1 MRSQFIRF
9 LLLAVLML
17 LLLAACQPAG
27 PTAQSP
33 VPPTAAAPTRTATAR
48 PPAATATLPPQPYPA
63 PATATAQPTPAALAM
78 PTPDGSVQ
86 LVLAGQHGGSVTALA
101 VSSENNVAYL
111 AFGPSILPLDISD
124 PAALQVIGAP
134 FPLNTIASDLAL
146 QGDRLYLIDRQ
157 EHLLLFHVS
166 DPGSMYVL
174 QAFEGAGSSR
184 IFLHGDWAFTTSDAC
199 QVGACTSTLK
209 LFSLPGLLESPTE
222 YGPQGYGPPLPL
234 AGALQVPGA
243 VYAVASDGQAA
254 YVAHQNGLLVA
265 ALPGLEVLA
274 EFSSD
279 WVSGAAFDLP
289 YAYLSGNRFTILDL
303 SDPTRPQQLSEQQE
317 ILTGEP
323 LAISADRLYGFNTFG
338 EFGLCWSSLVALD
351 IAAPAAPVQVIGEGG
366 DLGLTCAQGVQA
378 AGDRLFVIDWQG
390 LAIVGLS
397 DPDRPELA
405 GQYANLPVMVAAANQ
420 GLLYSGT
427 DRGQQ
432 SLWVHDA
439 RDPLAIRSS
448 GPFAPRW
455 ALDLVLSGESLYAP
469 VWQDGLAVIDLS
481 DPLQPSVVTEINA
494 EQLHGP
500 GLDASLQGSF
510 LYVAREENGVGVMDL
525 SQPLQPALVGEFVP
539 PQPGDAWMPTSR
551 VTAMQAY
558 AVSLEEIHRQDQPT
572 GQLRLLSLQDP
583 ANPVDAGTVDVG
595 RTFTHADLE
604 NNGRHVFALA
614 SGCDRDGICSH
625 RILVLDPGSAALAST
640 LDLPGE
646 AFDLFTAGD
655 YLYVA
660 AGYDGLYVWDVSDP
674 SDPILAARALP
685 GDPLHQGLA
694 QKVVVDGDWVYLSE
708 YEGGLYVYEQQKIS
722 SVSRPPSP
730 VPHRPTSTSTPTIR

>member
-1 MRSQFIRF
+1 MPARIPRF
-9 LLLAVLML
+9 LLLAALTL
-17 LLLAACQPAG
+17 LLLSACQPA
-27 PTAQSP
+27 TALPGSP
-33 VPPTAAAPTRTATAR
+33 AAPTAA
-48 PPAATATLPPQPYPA
+48 PAATATWAATDQPQQTTATLSPQPYPA
-63 PATATAQPTPAALAM
+63 PATETAQPSVGTLEMPA
-78 PTPDGSVQ
+78 PDGSVQ
-86 LVLAGQHGGSVTALA
+86 LTLAGQHGGSITALV
-101 VSSENNVAYL
+101 VSPENDLAYL
-111 AFGPSILPLDISD
+111 AFGPSLLPLDISD
-124 PAALQVIGAP
+124 PIAMQIAGEA
-134 FPLNTIASDLAL
+134 FPLNILASDMAL
-146 QGDRLYLIDRQ
+146 QGDRLYLIDER

-166 DPGSMYVL
+166 DPQSMYIL

-184 IFLHGDWAFTTSDAC
+184 IFLQGDWGFTTTDAC
-199 QVGACTSTLK
+199 QAGACTSTLK

-222 YGPQGYGPPLPL
+222 YGPQGYGPSLPL
-234 AGALQVPGA
+234 AGALQVPGG
-243 VYAVASDGQAA
+243 VHAVATDGQMA

-274 EFSSD
+274 EFRSD

-303 SDPTRPQQLSEQQE
+303 SDPASPRQLQLSQQY
-317 ILTGEP
+317 LTGEP
-323 LAISADRLYGFNTFG
+323 LAIAGDRLYGFNTFG

-366 DLGLTCAQGVQA
+366 DLGLTCAQSVQA
-378 AGDRLFVIDWQG
+378 AGDRLFVIDWEG
-390 LAIVGLS
+390 LAIVDLS
-397 DPDRPELA
+397 DPERPELA
-405 GQYANLPVMVAAANQ
+405 GKYANIPVMIAAANQ

-455 ALDLVLSGESLYAP
+455 VLDVVLSGETAYAP
-469 VWQDGLAVIDLS
+469 IWQDGLAVLDLS
-481 DPLQPSVVTEINA
+481 DPLEPSVAAEISG
-494 EQLHGP
+494 EQLQGP
-500 GLDASLQGSF
+500 GLDASLQGNF
-510 LYVAREENGVGVMDL
+510 LYVAREETGVGVMDV
-525 SQPLQPALVGEFVP
+525 SQPLQPAMLGQFVP
-539 PQPGDAWMPTSR
+539 PRPDDAWIRTSR

-558 AVSLEEIHRQDQPT
+558 AVSLEEFHREDQPT
-572 GQLRLLSLQDP
+572 GQLRLLDLQDP

-625 RILVLDPGSAALAST
+625 RILALDPATAALAGT

-646 AFDLFTAGD
+646 AFDLFAAGD

-674 SDPILAARALP
+674 ATPVLAAQALP
-685 GDPLHQGLA
+685 GDPLHRGLA
-694 QKVVVDGDWVYLSE
+694 QRVVVDGDWVYVSE
-708 YEGGLYVYEQQKIS
+708 YEGGLYVYERQK
-722 SVSRPPSP
+722 
-730 VPHRPTSTSTPTIR
+730 